1 MDYRKKIIDSKF
13 HLKHSQQSTS
23 KKCGISC
30 SEHFEHPKSNNDR
43 HLQVDLFEK
52 CQSIQWVW
60 STLVDSVYQKNCAHG
75 SALDVEEP
83 QLSSFVSELTSTEV
97 YHACVLRVSKTPV
110 AHTGTYVYHMHI
122 YIGNVFLFIAVA
134 VDHATLPRWS
144 SSVCMLMPFNFV
156 SICAILCNSCWI
168 NFTTIIRPT
177 RLPSQNTWIRICKS
191 QTLRAADSQHGI

>member
-1 MDYRKKIIDSKF
+1 M
-13 HLKHSQQSTS
+13 KHSQQSTR

-52 CQSIQWVW
+52 SQSIQWVW

-122 YIGNVFLFIAVA
+122 YWERLPFIAVA

-144 SSVCMLMPFNFV
+144 SSVCMLPFNCV
-156 SICAILCNSCWI
+156 YIHLH
-168 NFTTIIRPT
+168 
-177 RLPSQNTWIRICKS
+177 
-191 QTLRAADSQHGI
+191 DSVQFMLNKFHHYY